1 MYSIIVCFDH
11 TIKFFDILIVEHNK
25 HDLINFLYKDLLW
38 PIYIISTHVKIKY
51 KRPQKFK
58 ENKLL
63 VLNRHHTLR

>member
-11 TIKFFDILIVEHNK
+11 TIKFFDNLIVE

-51 KRPQKFK
+51 KRPQKSK

-63 VLNRHHTLR
+63 DLNRHHTLR